1 MQIQWETELAG
12 LLNDLCATQDE
23 LIGVLTEKR
32 GLLVAADTAGML
44 AMQGREQE
52 LLARLQSCHQ
62 RRGELLAQAAAVGL
76 PSDSIR
82 SLAASLPVRR
92 SGAVNDRVQEAASR
106 ARLLQHHSLT
116 NWVLAQR
123 TLLHLSQLLEIIAT
137 GGRLRPTYGKAQPV
151 DSSGSLVDQAA

>member
-12 LLNDLCATQDE
+12 LLNDLCATQDD
-23 LIGVLTEKR
+23 LLGVLTEKR
-32 GLLVAADTAGML
+32 ALLVAADTAGMQS
-44 AMQGREQE
+44 MQAREQE
-52 LLARLQSCHQ
+52 LLARLQSCHE
-62 RRGELLAQAAAVGL
+62 RRGALLAQAAGAGL

-82 SLAASLPVRR
+82 SLASSLPARR
-92 SGAVNDRVQEAASR
+92 AVGDRVQAAASR